1 MKFSM
6 RKAIL
11 AAAVG
16 ATLSAGSAFAAP
28 AFTVDP
34 NALLG
39 KPTNLF
45 SNFTADFISGTSSEL
60 LVLDPLTQ
68 TASGSGWVQF
78 TPFSN
83 GSTVI
88 GSGTSGLNFEFAPLS
103 ITGYKLYLTFDLK
116 DTYNAGNSTGAF
128 GAAGSNYDLTQLD
141 FKVWLDKDYDT
152 TFTNASVAGAT
163 PVGATVN
170 TGNAD
175 ILLGTGGLI
184 AGTASFNSQGGVGQ
198 NATATFSLTN
208 EGKQF
213 FIAPSP
219 FYTVAFD
226 EFNNTTQGL
235 AIKDGYAAI
244 TNASGGIDF
253 NGKVPEPTTAS
264 LIGMGL
270 LGLGALSRKRKAS

>member
-28 AFTVDP
+28 AFTVNP

-39 KPTNLF
+39 GSLF

-60 LVLDPLTQ
+60 LALDPTTQ

-78 TPFSN
+78 TSFSN

-88 GSGTSGLNFEFAPLS
+88 GSGTSGLNFEFAS

-128 GAAGSNYDLTQLD
+128 GAAGSSYDLTQLD
-141 FKVWLDKDYDT
+141 FKVWLDTGYDT

-163 PVGATVN
+163 PVGATVS
-170 TGNAD
+170 TGTAD

>member
-1 MKFSM
+1 M
-6 RKAIL
+6 
-11 AAAVG
+11 
-16 ATLSAGSAFAAP
+16 
-28 AFTVDP
+28 
-34 NALLG
+34 
-39 KPTNLF
+39 
-45 SNFTADFISGTSSEL
+45 
-60 LVLDPLTQ
+60 TQ

-78 TPFSN
+78 TSFSN

-88 GSGTSGLNFEFAPLS
+88 DNGDSGLNFKFGS
-103 ITGYKLYLTFDLK
+103 TTGYKLYLTFDLK

-128 GAAGSNYDLTQLD
+128 GAAGSSYDLTKLD
-141 FKVWLDKDYDT
+141 FKVWLDTGYDT

-163 PVGATVN
+163 PVGASVN
-170 TGNAD
+170 VGTAD

>member
-6 RKAIL
+6 RKALI

-28 AFTVDP
+28 AFTVNP
-34 NALLG
+34 NTLLG
-39 KPTNLF
+39 GNLF
-45 SNFTADFISGTSSEL
+45 QTFTADFISGTSSEL
-60 LVLDPLTQ
+60 LALDPVTLTA
-68 TASGSGWVQF
+68 TGSGWVQF
-78 TPFSN
+78 TSFSD
-83 GSTVI
+83 GSNVI
-88 GSGTSGLNFEFAPLS
+88 GSGTSGLNFQFSS

-116 DTYNAGNSTGAF
+116 DTYNAANSTGAF
-128 GAAGSNYDLTQLD
+128 GAAGSSYDLTKLD
-141 FKVWLDKDYDT
+141 FQVWLDKDYDT
-152 TFTNASVAGAT
+152 TFTNASVAGAV

-175 ILLGTGGLI
+175 ILLGSGGLI
-184 AGTASFNSQGGVGQ
+184 NGSAEFNAQGGVGQ
-198 NATATFSLTN
+198 NAIATFSLTDD
-208 EGKQF
+208 GKKF

-270 LGLGALSRKRKAS
+270 LGLGAMSRKRKAS

>member
-60 LVLDPLTQ
+60 LFLDPTTL

-78 TPFSN
+78 TSFSDGPN
-83 GSTVI
+83 VI
-88 GSGTSGLNFEFAPLS
+88 GSGTSGLNFQFSSL
-103 ITGYKLYLTFDLK
+103 TGYKLYLTFYLE
-116 DTYNAGNSTGAF
+116 DTYNAGNSAGAF
-128 GAAGSNYDLTQLD
+128 GAAGSSYDLTKLD
-141 FKVWLDKDYDT
+141 FQVWLDKDYDT

-175 ILLGTGGLI
+175 ILLGSGGLI

-198 NATATFSLTN
+198 NATATFTLTN